1 MKVLVVDDSVNILP
15 FYKDALATQGIET
28 ETAASGPEALAKLS
42 LEEFDLLITD
52 YRMPDMS
59 GCELAKNV
67 LEKFPGKKVLIL
79 SNMPGDA
86 KAEAQ
91 RLGIEE
97 RVSVREKPSE
107 LTELKALAEYV
118 RELLMA
124 KTAPAT
130 EKLRVL
136 IVDDEEMLIK
146 AYTRALWGLRDVVV
160 ETAKDGNEALEKL
173 SSATRQNAPFALIIT
188 DFNMPGMNGC
198 EFAQKARET
207 HPEARI
213 VINTSNPDDARRE
226 VQRIGIAIE
235 LSSNKL
241 LGLEVKKLVE
251 ATMAEKNAPDTDK
264 MRILR
269 DTAPSTSQSTT
280 GRPQKLKR

>member
-15 FYKDALATQGIET
+15 FYKDALATQGIEA
-28 ETAASGPEALAKLS
+28 ETAASGPEALTKLS

-52 YRMPDMS
+52 YRMPAMS

-198 EFAQKARET
+198 ALAQKARET

-213 VINTSNPDDARRE
+213 VINTSNPDEARRE

-241 LGLEVKKLVE
+241 LGSEVKKLVE
-251 ATMAEKNAPDTDK
+251 ETTAEKNALDTDK

-269 DTAPSTSQSTT
+269 TTQSTPQSAP
-280 GRPQKLKR
+280 GRPQKLKG